1 MIFFFLID
9 GSGPDSDKNTHFRI
23 FYEPMSIV
31 WRVNEMHTVITNNEV
46 H

>member
-9 GSGPDSDKNTHFRI
+9 GSGRDSDKNTYFRI

-31 WRVNEMHTVITNNEV
+31 WRVNEMHAVITNNEV

>member
-1 MIFFFLID
+1 MIFSFLID
-9 GSGPDSDKNTHFRI
+9 GSGPDSDKNTYFRI

-31 WRVNEMHTVITNNEV
+31 WRVNEMHAVITNNEV